1 MNVDLHC
8 HSTASDGVLA
18 PDILAERAKVKG
30 VDVIALTD
38 HDELRAL
45 PVMRRAVEDL
55 GLRFIDGVEV
65 SCEWEG
71 TGVHIVGL
79 GFDPDNEMLSGNLAS
94 IRDSRETRARRMA
107 DSLADAGIEG
117 AYEGALAYAG
127 NPSLLS
133 RAHFARHLASEGH
146 ASSMK
151 SVFQRFL
158 SPGLPG
164 FVEHV
169 WPTLADAVAWI
180 RGAGGV
186 AVIAH
191 PGRYDFD
198 AARIRLFLG
207 AFVELGGQGIE
218 VSSGAHTP
226 DQYGEFAVL
235 AREFGL
241 LGSRGSDFHA
251 PGEGKSDLGRG
262 LPLPAGVEPV
272 WHCLLER
279 KS

>member
-18 PDILAERAKVKG
+18 PDILAARARSKG

-38 HDELRAL
+38 HDVLSAL
-45 PVMRRAVEDL
+45 PAMRQASVDC

-71 TGVHIVGL
+71 TGIHIVGL
-79 GFDPDNEMLSGNLAS
+79 GIDPFNEELLGHLGN
-94 IRDSRETRARRMA
+94 IRESREGRARRMA
-107 DSLADAGIEG
+107 ASLGEAGIEG
-117 AYEGALAYAG
+117 AYEGALTYAG

-133 RAHFARHLASEGH
+133 RAHFARHLAAEGH

-151 SVFQRFL
+151 SVFQRYL

-164 FVEHV
+164 YVEHV
-169 WPTLADAVAWI
+169 WPALENAVAWI
-180 RGAGGV
+180 RSSGGI
-186 AVIAH
+186 AVVAH

-198 AARIRLFLG
+198 EAEAKRFFATFR
-207 AFVELGGQGIE
+207 ECGGEGIE

-226 DQYGEFAVL
+226 DQYGEFAVI
-235 AREFGL
+235 AREFGF

-251 PGEGKSDLGRG
+251 PGEGKSDLGRV

-272 WHCLLER
+272 WTGLLER
-279 KS
+279 YA